1 MINNP
6 IIYKF
11 FNEFTNHRKKTNKV
25 MVFSSRPFSIIFKDK
40 DHWWGPPAIWKRRPF
55 QTHVEEF
62 SLYVWSS
69 GWQFLRTTMGNPI
82 RTRCLWWIKGCYDLF
97 NHFESYRN
105 TIQSQINS
113 RRGNSE
119 RDHQEIINESSLFLG
134 KVFSKQF
141 CFIRFFFLLKIA
153 SHFTNWSIY
162 KLLKK

>member
-1 MINNP
+1 MNLLTTERRLTRWW
-6 IIYKF
+6 F
-11 FNEFTNHRKKTNKV
+11 LVVDLSLTFLKTKTTDEV
-25 MVFSSRPFSIIFKDK
+25 LQQSGKEDPFRHMLKSSACMY
-40 DHWWGPPAIWKRRPF
+40 G
-55 QTHVEEF
+55 
-62 SLYVWSS
+62 SS

-82 RTRCLWWIKGCYDLF
+82 RTWCLWWIKGCYDLF
-97 NHFESYRN
+97 NHFESCRN
-105 TIQSQINS
+105 TMQSQINS

-119 RDHQEIINESSLFLG
+119 RDHQEIINESSIFLG